1 LASHCSG
8 AAVDQTGALIASR
21 SILRL
26 VARESKHGQYA
37 IAKIVPHESEDI
49 AAGWGPP

>member
-1 LASHCSG
+1 VDERSFMANTSSSAKAPVKGCLASHCSG

-26 VARESKHGQYA
+26 VARKSKHG
-37 IAKIVPHESEDI
+37 
-49 AAGWGPP
+49 